1 MTVFNLGS
9 INLDYFYKTPHLPR
23 AGETLAALDF
33 SAGLGGKGAN
43 QSVAL
48 AHGGAKVIHI
58 GQIHKDDEAHISLLA
73 SAGVDLRHLARG
85 DVPTGHAIVMID
97 EASGENQI
105 ILMQGANI
113 AMTPEMIQAT
123 LDEAEAGDWALTQN
137 ETNLNDVFLQEA
149 KKRGLNICYSA
160 APFVKDKLLALL
172 DVIDLLVV
180 NEGEAEEIEAA
191 LARPPEAWGI
201 GHVII
206 TKGAEGASYYGTDG
220 TFFQPSEKV
229 KAVDSTGA
237 GDTYL
242 GFLLAQL
249 SNGQTIKQAMAIASK
264 AAGLQVTRYGT
275 ADAIP
280 TLDEI
285 QQG

>member
-9 INLDYFYKTPHLPR
+9 VNLDYFYKTPHLPR
-23 AGETLAALDF
+23 AGETLAALEF

-48 AHGGAKVIHI
+48 ALGGAQVVHI
-58 GQIHKDDEAHISLLA
+58 GQIHKDDESHIALLGA
-73 SAGVDLRHLARG
+73 CGVDLRHLAKG

-105 ILMQGANI
+105 ILMQGANL
-113 AMTPEMIQAT
+113 AMTPKMISSA
-123 LDEAEAGDWALTQN
+123 LDEAQDGDWALTQN

-149 KKRGLNICYSA
+149 KKRGLKICYSA
-160 APFVKDKLLALL
+160 APFLKDKLLALL
-172 DVIDLLVV
+172 DIIDLLVV
-180 NEGEAEEIEAA
+180 NEGEAQEIEAA

-201 GHVII
+201 AHVII
-206 TKGAEGASYYGTDG
+206 TKGAEGASYYGAEG

-249 SNGQTIKQAMAIASK
+249 SHGRDIKHAMAIASK

-285 QQG
+285 Q